1 MNTKT
6 GKWEPLTH
14 SVGPDVNE
22 FRVPKLKEGEDYK
35 FRVRAENDQ
44 GQSEPLD
51 SDKATR
57 VKNPFGTL
65 FAKLTTTTL
74 EVALVVL
81 VISVVTAAD
90 CSSDELL
97 LVRLSLVKHP
107 GKARDF
113 QTSLT

>member
-1 MNTKT
+1 MHCTECRSSLTCRRAARSGYVVEKMNMKT

-51 SDKATR
+51 SDKSTK

-65 FAKLTTTTL
+65 FIYCK
-74 EVALVVL
+74 
-81 VISVVTAAD
+81 I
-90 CSSDELL
+90 
-97 LVRLSLVKHP
+97 VRIV
-107 GKARDF
+107 
-113 QTSLT
+113 Q

>member
-1 MNTKT
+1 MCMICCVYSGYVVEKMNTKT

-51 SDKATR
+51 SDKATK
-57 VKNPFGTL
+57 VKNPFGT
-65 FAKLTTTTL
+65 F
-74 EVALVVL
+74 VA
-81 VISVVTAAD
+81 
-90 CSSDELL
+90 
-97 LVRLSLVKHP
+97 
-107 GKARDF
+107 
-113 QTSLT
+113 

>member
-1 MNTKT
+1 MCVRLCGCSGYVVEKMNTKT

-57 VKNPFGTL
+57 VKNPFGT
-65 FAKLTTTTL
+65 
-74 EVALVVL
+74 
-81 VISVVTAAD
+81 
-90 CSSDELL
+90 CS
-97 LVRLSLVKHP
+97 LSLSLGLLKVLSHRIKSSQVKFIDNFAAKVT
-107 GKARDF
+107 G
-113 QTSLT
+113 

>member
-51 SDKATR
+51 SDKATK

-65 FAKLTTTTL
+65 
-74 EVALVVL
+74 LVCENSKKVRVYCIVNQIMQLPPFL
-81 VISVVTAAD
+81 VNGT
-90 CSSDELL
+90 
-97 LVRLSLVKHP
+97 
-107 GKARDF
+107 
-113 QTSLT
+113 